1 MADNKKFSKKSMLR
15 DPRKRKY
22 RIVIDSELKD
32 MKERIKKKKER
43 GTKDIFDYIGDILK
57 TPYIIRGGKEKGG
70 LIKGKPK
77 LAKRGF

>member
-32 MKERIKKKKER
+32 MKERIKKKKET
-43 GTKDIFDYIGDILK
+43 GDKDVFDYIGDILK
-57 TPYIIRGGKEKGG
+57 IPYIIRGGKAKGG